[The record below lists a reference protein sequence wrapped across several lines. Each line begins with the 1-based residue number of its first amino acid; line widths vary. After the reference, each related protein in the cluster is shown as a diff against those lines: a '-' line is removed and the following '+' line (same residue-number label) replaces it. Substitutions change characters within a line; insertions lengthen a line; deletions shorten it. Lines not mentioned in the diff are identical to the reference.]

1 MTKLRDQI
9 CADAAIKILRWSI
22 MRYIVLYTLYQR
34 YKQYLT
40 EILKYKLLFLLIQG
54 GCWKNIKPIAAASFV
69 YYILFAITVI
79 RLWITLKATQTS
91 CLIRFKHKCNPNIET
106 ETKNSLDDD
115 KCHRY
120 VDIFQKSWNQRPFK
134 NRIAINVCTLWRD
147 GQC

>member
-54 GCWKNIKPIAAASFV
+54 GC
-69 YYILFAITVI
+69 
-79 RLWITLKATQTS
+79 
-91 CLIRFKHKCNPNIET
+91 
-106 ETKNSLDDD
+106 
-115 KCHRY
+115 
-120 VDIFQKSWNQRPFK
+120 
-134 NRIAINVCTLWRD
+134 
-147 GQC
+147 

>member
-54 GCWKNIKPIAAASFV
+54 GCWKNMKPIAAASFV

-79 RLWITLKATQTS
+79 SLWI
-91 CLIRFKHKCNPNIET
+91 NI
-106 ETKNSLDDD
+106 
-115 KCHRY
+115 
-120 VDIFQKSWNQRPFK
+120 KS
-134 NRIAINVCTLWRD
+134 NVNFLFNHV
-147 GQC
+147 